1 MLTKRPTM
9 KTPADVKRNVIVF
22 PLACLAAVAMIFIS
36 EGSYWQSVR
45 TLDDLGSMGVARV
58 TILGLEQ
65 GVLAAETAQRGYLL
79 TSRTEY
85 LQPYQAALRNI
96 EHSFQSL
103 AQLYQDEAEQ
113 TALLGKMKA
122 VTQSKLSEL
131 ALTLQLHDQGKS
143 ETAREL
149 LLTNIGKEQLESIRQ
164 LSAEMLKRQ
173 SAAVTQGRAEVY
185 RTLLLS
191 RVGVAALSA
200 ISLLALALYLRQT
213 FALKVQQQ
221 QLKQAVQAERDQLE
235 VEVIK
240 RTEELTELARHL
252 QTAREDERSHLARD
266 LHDELGALLTSAK
279 LDAARIRSRL
289 GDTAPEAQERL
300 RHLVSALNSG
310 IALKRRIIEDLRP
323 SALSNLGLVETLGI
337 LAREFADRSGID
349 VVSVLEPVALAPTS
363 ELVVY
368 RVVQEAIT
376 NISKYAQARHVWI
389 TLAQSNHEVL
399 IQIRDDGV
407 GFDPTRLLTSV
418 HGLLGMRFRV
428 EAERGAMVLKAHPG
442 AGTLIEV
449 RLPALSD
456 PS

>member
-1 MLTKRPTM
+1 M

-310 IALKRRIIEDLRP
+310 IALKRRIIEDL
-323 SALSNLGLVETLGI
+323 
-337 LAREFADRSGID
+337 ADRSGID

-456 PS
+456 PG